1 MKTSMRMGTL
11 MHILMHIESFVRQ
24 SHARIFVT
32 QLVTQLVM

>member
-11 MHILMHIESFVRQ
+11 MLMRIESFVRQ

-32 QLVTQLVM
+32 RLVT